1 MTPRRTAVAV
11 VTILTGAL
19 GLAACGDGTPA
30 FCTPLADSADL
41 SGLTDALDA
50 GDLERA
56 ASEAQRLRDLADEA
70 PSDIRADFTE
80 LAQSVVDIVDLLAG
94 DLAASSPTTV
104 AEGSSAPT
112 VDPGEVERRRDELN
126 DRLGALD
133 RRSDRI
139 AAWASEQCGID
150 LSTPT

>member
-1 MTPRRTAVAV
+1 MTLRRAAVAV
-11 VTILTGAL
+11 VVTILIGAL
-19 GLAACGDGTPA
+19 GLGACGDGTPP

-50 GDLERA
+50 GDLDRA

-80 LAQSVVDIVDLLAG
+80 LAQTVVDIVDLLAE
-94 DLAASSPTTV
+94 DLAASAPTT
-104 AEGSSAPT
+104 ADGAATT
-112 VDPGEVERRRDELN
+112 VDPGEVERRRDDLN
-126 DRLGALD
+126 DRLGDLD

-139 AAWASEQCGID
+139 SAWASEECGID
-150 LSTPT
+150 LSATT

>member
-1 MTPRRTAVAV
+1 MTTRRTAVAV

-19 GLAACGDGTPA
+19 GVNACGDGTPP
-30 FCTPLADSADL
+30 FCTPLDDSADL

-50 GDLERA
+50 GDLDRA

-80 LAQSVVDIVDLLAG
+80 LAQTVVDIVDLLTE
-94 DLAASSPTTV
+94 DLSA
-104 AEGSSAPT
+104 SAPT
-112 VDPGEVERRRDELN
+112 TADGAATTVDPSEVERRRDALN

-139 AAWASEQCGID
+139 AAWASEECGID
-150 LSTPT
+150 LSATT